1 MTLSEAIAASRDRN
15 LNFEDIRAL
24 VSTYPGTPSEALDEI
39 AFKVAGQYATRE
51 VDFTAADA
59 LANSM
64 FAFAAQHGCLGD
76 ILHGVFLAFDAGEF
90 VPSRDPSGTD
100 PEAKYTRP
108 QIAKIIATGGRSN
121 KSLERTRER

>member
-1 MTLSEAIAASRDRN
+1 MTLSEAIASSRDRN

-24 VSTYPGTPSEALDEI
+24 AATYVGSTTNALDAIALEI
-39 AFKVAGQYATRE
+39 AHKYTTRQ

-76 ILHGVFLAFDAGEF
+76 TLNSVFLAFDAGEF
-90 VPSRDPSGTD
+90 VNGSDPVGTD
-100 PEAKYTRP
+100 PEAKYTRS
-108 QIAKIIATGGRSN
+108 QIAEIIAAAARSN
-121 KSLERTRER
+121 KSFEQSRGD